1 MHFSHC
7 GHEKNIY
14 MKQGVTVLFHS
25 SSQIDTL
32 KIQRGHCSYMAS
44 TLFSKLWNDHVITE
58 IDERTALLQV
68 DRHIVHEVSSAGAFQ
83 LLSQTQ
89 RGVVAPHQ
97 TFATQDHILSTQPGR
112 TETTYAGGTE
122 FVRFLRNNC
131 ARHGIELFDVHDP
144 RQGIVHVVA
153 AELGLALPGCSVV
166 CGDSHTATLGA
177 FGALAWGVG
186 TSEVAHVLAT
196 QTLAQ
201 AKPAT
206 MEICVEGVLPVGVE
220 AKDIIL
226 AILGNF
232 GVMCGVGY
240 AVEYRGSAIRA
251 LSMEGRMTICNMSIE
266 LGARFGMIA
275 PDQKTFDYLAG
286 RHYTPKKL
294 TWDAAVESWRG
305 LVSDADA
312 VFDKRLTLDITNL
325 KPQISWG
332 TTPGDVVGI
341 DQAVPLES
349 SVPEARRP
357 AFNAA
362 LKYMGLNPGQKL
374 HGTPV
379 DVVFI
384 GSCTN
389 SRLSDLQAAA
399 DVIRGRRVAP
409 NVRALVVPGSAKVRE
424 AAQALGLDQIFKNAG
439 FEWREAGCSMCLA
452 LNDDVVDSGARCV
465 STSNRNFEGRQG
477 PGARTHLASPRTA
490 AASALAGCITDT
502 F

>member
-1 MHFSHC
+1 MRRFPIWIK
-7 GHEKNIY
+7 GLQYYFIARGKLPTENI
-14 MKQGVTVLFHS
+14 QLG
-25 SSQIDTL
+25 
-32 KIQRGHCSYMAS
+32 QRYFMSS
-44 TLFSKLWNDHVITE
+44 TLFAKLWNDHVISK
-58 IDERTALLQV
+58 IDERTSLLQV

-83 LLSQTQ
+83 LLSRSQ
-89 RGVVAPHQ
+89 RKVVAPHQ

-112 TETTYAGGTE
+112 TETTYSEGTE
-122 FVRFLRNNC
+122 FVQFLRSNC

-153 AELGLALPGCSVV
+153 AELGLALPGCTVV

-201 AKPAT
+201 VKPST
-206 MEICVEGVLPVGVE
+206 MEICVEGVLPAGVE

-226 AILGNF
+226 AILGKF
-232 GVMCGVGY
+232 GIMCGVGY

-266 LGARFGMIA
+266 LGARFGVIA
-275 PDQKTFDYLAG
+275 PDQKNFDYLAD
-286 RHYTPKKL
+286 RHYAPKNH
-294 TWDAAVESWRG
+294 TWEAAVESWRT
-305 LVSDADA
+305 LISDADA

-362 LKYMGLNPGQKL
+362 LKYMGLKPGQKL

-399 DVIRGRRVAP
+399 DVARGRRVAP

-424 AAQALGLDQIFKNAG
+424 EAKALGLDQIFKDAG

-452 LNDDVVDSGARCV
+452 LNDDIVASGERCV

-477 PGARTHLASPRTA
+477 SGARTHLASPRTA
-490 AASALAGCITDT
+490 AASALAGCITDA